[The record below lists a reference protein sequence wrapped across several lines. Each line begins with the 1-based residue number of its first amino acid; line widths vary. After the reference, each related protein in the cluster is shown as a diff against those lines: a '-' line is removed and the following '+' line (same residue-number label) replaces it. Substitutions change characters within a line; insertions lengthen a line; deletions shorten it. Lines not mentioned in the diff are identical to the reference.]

1 MKKISL
7 ISSVLVLCCFA
18 LISWQTQQDEVMVR
32 GKKVYNLYCLSCHAA
47 DGSGME
53 NLNPPLI
60 KTKGVTGDKSKLIG
74 IILKGMNV
82 HEPINGKVYTN
93 TMAPLDYLTDQ
104 QISDVLTYIRKSFGN
119 KASAVTPGEVKAE
132 REKLNE

>member
-1 MKKISL
+1 MKKVTL
-7 ISSVLVLCCFA
+7 ITAVLVLICFA
-18 LISWQTQQDEVMVR
+18 LISWQTQQDEVMAR

-53 NLNPPLI
+53 DLNPPLI
-60 KTKGVTGDKSKLIG
+60 KTKGVTGDKKKLIG
-74 IILKGMNV
+74 VILKGMNL

-104 QISDVLTYIRKSFGN
+104 QISDVLTYVRKSFGN
-119 KASAVTPGEVKAE
+119 KASAVTPAEVKLV
-132 REKLNE
+132 REKMN